1 MKLLN
6 PNYDY
11 HGWCKNNE
19 SGIDRNL
26 QGNYVANLPFTY
38 DRCLIARKYW
48 NEQRTNLS
56 EST

>member
-6 PNYDY
+6 PDYDY
-11 HGWCKNNE
+11 TIAWNNNE
-19 SGIDRNL
+19 RAIDRNL
-26 QGNYVANLPFTY
+26 KGNYVANLPFTY